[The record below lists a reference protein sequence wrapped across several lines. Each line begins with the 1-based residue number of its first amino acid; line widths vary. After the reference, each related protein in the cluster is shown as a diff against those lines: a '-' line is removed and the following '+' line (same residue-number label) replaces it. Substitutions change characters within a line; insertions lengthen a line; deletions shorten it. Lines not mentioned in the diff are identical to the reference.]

1 MKIFKLIVTIL
12 LLSLLFL
19 GCENVNE
26 PISIEEG
33 AVPAFVI
40 IETEGQNVVAGASLE
55 VEFQLGQTQ
64 EENVT
69 VEYSISGDAVEG
81 EDYVFAEGT
90 PGTVTIEH
98 DPESTSFDRGS
109 VELEF
114 PIEAALGT
122 ARNLVFT
129 LESAVT
135 ESGESLSIGRGDIG
149 IERTYVINGLGEAT
163 EGTYDYSAVTSFG
176 DFDGILEITKPAD
189 PVIVGGNPYL
199 YVTNKIAADA
209 GDIFGSDVA
218 YAFNVTAAGDV
229 LGAPNAHEDGFET
242 IVLDVGG
249 TYDFDTDEIFFD
261 VVFQCCGVEGAQIL
275 KTATI
280 QP

>member
-1 MKIFKLIVTIL
+1 MKIFKLIVTISL
-12 LLSLLFL
+12 LTLLFL

-33 AVPAFVI
+33 AVPAFVL

-55 VEFQLGQTQ
+55 VLFQLGQTQ

-81 EDYVFAEGT
+81 EDYVFAEGS
-90 PGTVTIEH
+90 PGTVTIEY

-109 VELEF
+109 IELEF

-129 LESAVT
+129 LESAIT

-149 IERTYVINGLGEAT
+149 IERTYVINGLGEAQT
-163 EGTYDYSAVTSFG
+163 GTYDYEATG
-176 DFDGILEITKPAD
+176 DFGQFSGTFDVERPAT
-189 PVIVGGNPYL
+189 PVEVGGNPYL
-199 YVTNKIAADA
+199 FTTTNITGDLFGA
-209 GDIFGSDVA
+209 GNTTP
-218 YAFNVTAAGDV
+218 YAFNVTATGSV
-229 LGAPNAHEDGFET
+229 IGAPNSHVDGKQGRA
-242 IVLDVGG
+242 LDVGG
-249 TYDFDTDEIFFD
+249 SYDFDTDELIFD
-261 VVFQCCGVEGAQIL
+261 ATFQCCGATGFSFQIV
-275 KTATI
+275 ATP
-280 QP
+280 Q